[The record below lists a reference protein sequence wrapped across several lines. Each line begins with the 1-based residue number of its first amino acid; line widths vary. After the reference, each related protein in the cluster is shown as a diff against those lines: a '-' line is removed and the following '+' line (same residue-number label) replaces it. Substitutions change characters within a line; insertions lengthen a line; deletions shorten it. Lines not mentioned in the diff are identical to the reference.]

1 MSSESARFLI
11 FSVIGPHAGEDQEA
25 IFNRKARDI
34 DRTGTTFWLIRSY
47 EAKPNIVQRLCW
59 TARQESSNSYC
70 YFIEPS
76 SRMGAS
82 PTKCAYAAT
91 CYSQDSINWTSLPR
105 GLTPVTGRIDNG
117 AYALV
122 FNQIDLCNS
131 IIDLWDYANF
141 VDPSDPI
148 RLRQGASTICAVK
161 EDTSTH
167 PKRMRKNKRVVTA
180 VAKLAEPFA
189 VWLR

>member
-1 MSSESARFLI
+1 MSSESSRYLI

-25 IFNRKARDI
+25 IFHRKARDI
-34 DRTGTTFWLIRSY
+34 EKTSMTFWLIRSY
-47 EAKPNIVQRLCW
+47 EAKPSMVQKLCW
-59 TARQESSNSYC
+59 TARQESSEVCC

-82 PTKCAYAAT
+82 PTKCADAAT
-91 CYSQDSINWTSLPR
+91 GYSPDSINWTSLPR
-105 GLTPVTGRIDNG
+105 GSSPVTGRIDNG

-122 FNQIDLCNS
+122 FNQIDQCNS

-141 VDPSDPI
+141 LEPSEPI
-148 RLRQGASTICAVK
+148 ILRQGASTICAVR

-167 PKRMRKNKRVVTA
+167 PRRMRRNNRVARAFAT
-180 VAKLAEPFA
+180 LAEPFA